1 VFGRVPVITRSRR
14 FSRCF
19 SVVKPLFPFDGEIQ
33 LPPGD
38 VQLQPP
44 PADVQLQPP
53 PADVQLQPPPGDGQ
67 LHPPPADVQLQP
79 PADPEHDDDDIG
91 ADEDEDDADE
101 DDEELQIITNSAKQ
115 LSNVRFMAGAK
126 KKNPKSVLYDGY
138 SFKYRFHQYNNKGTT
153 AWYR

>member
-1 VFGRVPVITRSRR
+1 
-14 FSRCF
+14 
-19 SVVKPLFPFDGEIQ
+19 
-33 LPPGD
+33 

-53 PADVQLQPPPGDGQ
+53 PADVQLQ
-67 LHPPPADVQLQP
+67 PPPADVQLQP